1 LIFRTA
7 DTICKPYLMSNSL
20 KILYHQGKQYIPD
33 LENAKISS
41 KHSGKPLLLNS
52 TCTDGCKECI
62 NICPAEAIQ
71 KDPVRLDLG
80 KCVFCTEC
88 ENVCPAKKITFTT
101 DYHLASNSRE
111 ALVMD
116 ASLSELPLFDPGK
129 IREEIKGYFGKSLKL
144 RLVSAGSCNGCEL
157 EMNAAGNV
165 NFDMGRFG
173 IEFTASPRHS
183 DGLVITGP
191 MVENSNFAI
200 KSTFDAIPQPK
211 ILILAGAC
219 AISGG
224 IFQNSL
230 ALQRDFIKNHF
241 VDLYLPGCPPH
252 PLTIVNG
259 ILNLIK
265 SRKH

>member
-1 LIFRTA
+1 
-7 DTICKPYLMSNSL
+7 MSNSL

-33 LENAKISS
+33 LENAKISG
-41 KHSGKPLLLNS
+41 KHTGRPRLQD
-52 TCTDGCKECI
+52 TDCADNCSECI
-62 NICPAEAIQ
+62 SICPAEAMQNNPI
-71 KDPVRLDLG
+71 RLDLG

-88 ENVCPAKKITFTT
+88 EKVCPAKKITFTT
-101 DYHLASNSRE
+101 DYHVASNSRE
-111 ALVMD
+111 VLVMD
-116 ASLSELPLFDPGK
+116 DSLSELPLFDQEK
-129 IREEIKGYFGKSLKL
+129 IREEIKGFFGKSLKI

-157 EMNAAGNV
+157 ELNTAGNV

-191 MVENSNFAI
+191 LVGNSHFAI
-200 KSTFDAIPQPK
+200 ESTFDAIPQPK

-224 IFQNSL
+224 IFQSSP
-230 ALQRDFIKNHF
+230 ALQRDFLKNHP